1 MTGKSERAATDVIL
15 DELNRPVD
23 LDLFRE
29 QVRDLLE
36 SVKAEQSS
44 TMVPE
49 GHEAAFPN
57 MVFQE

>member
-36 SVKAEQSS
+36 SVKAE
-44 TMVPE
+44 
-49 GHEAAFPN
+49 
-57 MVFQE
+57 